1 MKSKAIVLST
11 CVLILFS
18 VACTKEGPQG
28 PPGPQGNAGPN
39 GPAGPSGGTGA
50 TGTANVIYSDWF
62 EFTASDWA
70 DTTLPLTP
78 NRVRRAIKVAPGITE
93 AVINQGLILSYF
105 RRSPTEG
112 VIPMPF
118 LFNSGGSYHFYNLF
132 DVGKII
138 YALVNRSGNASGSFN
153 AQFRYII
160 IPGGVSGGR
169 LTGDAVVD
177 IQTLSYEEVLKIYK
191 IPPGGKNFD

>member
-1 MKSKAIVLST
+1 MKSKMFVLSIGI
-11 CVLILFS
+11 LILFS

-28 PPGPQGNAGPN
+28 PPGPQGSQGQP
-39 GPAGPSGGTGA
+39 GPAGPAGGTGA

-62 EFTASDWA
+62 EFTASEWA

-78 NRVRRAIKVAPGITE
+78 NRVRRAIKLAPGITQN
-93 AVINQGLILSYF
+93 VINQGMILSYF
-105 RRSPTEG
+105 RLSPTEG

-118 LFNSGGSYHFYNLF
+118 LFNSNGSYHFYNLF
-132 DVGKII
+132 DVGKVI

-169 LTGDAVVD
+169 LSEGAVAD
-177 IQTLSYEEVLKIYK
+177 HQKLSYEEVLKLYK
-191 IPPGGKNFD
+191 IPPAGKNFD